1 MTVPAPVPAAKLQP
15 GDFSTA
21 ISDEDLVYFL
31 LNVGDADCQLLVL
44 PKSGGRRRGIVVDV
58 GKSGKLPALI
68 AELEGIQVLAPAN
81 DVRDI
86 ALVVATH
93 PHLDHIGGMP
103 QFLHRFGDRISE
115 YWDSGY
121 RHPIPSYFNVMRELE
136 DRRDQILYSQPT
148 SGMLR
153 FFDQVRVTVLSPAV
167 ALRNRYDS
175 YGVDPNNSSVSLKI
189 EYPVTRAVEADDR
202 RFLESREREAGA
214 VTRMILGGDAQLT
227 SWSHVMTDF
236 PDLLPTES
244 PVLRAL
250 GMRQGFVP
258 LRAEVLKVP
267 HHGSKLGTTVELA
280 AAIEPR
286 LALVSSVGGGG
297 KHNFPHGLTQDA
309 LREARTPISKS
320 GVPPWP
326 RPDHEIGIHYTSARD
341 TNDRELGSIALV
353 VKPSGRRIHLWRF
366 MDGDEDNVV
375 LQDGERYVP

>member
-1 MTVPAPVPAAKLQP
+1 MTVPDQIPANRLQQD
-15 GDFSTA
+15 DFA
-21 ISDEDLVYFL
+21 AAVSDEDLVYFL
-31 LNVGDADCQLLVL
+31 LNVGDADAQLILL
-44 PKSGGRRRGIVVDV
+44 PSSGGRRRAIVVDV
-58 GKSGKLPALI
+58 GRSGKMPALV
-68 AELEGIQVLAPAN
+68 AELERIQLLGPAAG
-81 DVRDI
+81 DRDI
-86 ALVVATH
+86 AVVVATH

-103 QFLHRFGDRISE
+103 ELLRRFGDRIRE

-121 RHPIPSYFNVMRELE
+121 RHPIPSYFDVMRELE
-136 DRRDQILYSQPT
+136 DRREEIVYSQPT

-175 YGVDPNNSSVSLKI
+175 YGVDPNNSSLSLKI

-214 VTRMILGGDAQLT
+214 VTRMILGGDAQLD

-236 PDLLPTES
+236 PALLPTES

-250 GMRQGFVP
+250 GMRQGFSP

-297 KHNFPHGLTQDA
+297 KHNFPHALTQDA

-326 RPDHEIGIHYTSARD
+326 SPDHEIGIHYTSARD
-341 TNDRELGSIALV
+341 ATGRQLGSMGLV
-353 VKPSGRRIHLWRF
+353 IKPTGRRIHLWRF
-366 MDGDEDNVV
+366 MDDRAERID
-375 LQDGERYVP
+375 LQQAHRYLP